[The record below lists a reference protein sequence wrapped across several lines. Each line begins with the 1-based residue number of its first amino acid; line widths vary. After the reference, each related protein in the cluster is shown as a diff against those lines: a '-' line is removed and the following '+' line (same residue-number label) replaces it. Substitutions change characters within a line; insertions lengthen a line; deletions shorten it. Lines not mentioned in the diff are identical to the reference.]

1 MEYFSS
7 LKASEQY
14 FLGEEIITQAERYR
28 TLMEAILVNK
38 DKIQLNKS
46 LIQFLEAIKPFIN
59 LYGEYEFYTSL
70 SMFVEGFYI
79 TGNKAKAQ
87 NLIEDIFQQYE
98 GRFAMIAE
106 YSQNNQKLI
115 FDRIKEEVLDFQQ
128 LVYIVKEFDKDLA
141 DSLQIRFDKSMGLF
155 ELEENLN

>member
-1 MEYFSS
+1 MTLEYFGYYSLVGPMIDNYYKLGDVKSAQDLAAQIAQQYRDEMEYFSS

-79 TGNKAKAQ
+79 TGNKAKA
-87 NLIEDIFQQYE
+87 
-98 GRFAMIAE
+98 
-106 YSQNNQKLI
+106 
-115 FDRIKEEVLDFQQ
+115 
-128 LVYIVKEFDKDLA
+128 
-141 DSLQIRFDKSMGLF
+141 
-155 ELEENLN
+155 